1 MKIRKPE
8 IETKYFLYLEPGD
21 SFMFNNEM
29 YMKTET
35 VFCEDD
41 VNQEIPLRA
50 VKLETGKMRHFYDDD
65 DVVCVD
71 IVVATRINSEGEY
84 K

>member
-8 IETKYFLYLEPGD
+8 IETKYFVYLEPGD

-41 VNQEIPLRA
+41 VNQEISLRA
-50 VKLETGKMRHFYDDD
+50 VNLETGKMRHFYDDD
-65 DVVCVD
+65 DVVCID
-71 IVVATRINSEGEY
+71 IVVATKTKE
-84 K
+84 